1 MSNFKNK
8 KYEIIEGW
16 GSIAFNLVI
25 SIMKLGVFLFTHSIS
40 VLADAAH
47 SFSDIFTS
55 ALVIIGAKISNKKP
69 DSEHPFGHGR
79 ADTIAAFVMAFF
91 IILTGVEFL
100 QFSVKRILSPEPIK
114 WSFFNFGI
122 LATTILIKLGNVFF
136 AAMINKKVESKTI
149 KTDFWHHLTDV
160 ISTLIVLLGLILSK
174 YNVPMADGIA
184 GVLVSFFI
192 MSVGISIVKDSFS
205 VLLGEAP
212 KSELLQKIRKIAKRT
227 NKLITNIHDIIVNNY
242 GSRNIISLHIEVPS
256 SLSISEAHEIA
267 EAVEDNIENHLNAS
281 AVVHIDPVNKNHK
294 YYPLIEKLLKNFLQE
309 HKFIKSYHDLRL
321 VGGNHKFN
329 VLFDLVTDSKI
340 NYDKTK
346 LLKEVKKYLKQNC
359 EKIHEIGVK
368 IEPFYTY

>member
-1 MSNFKNK
+1 MSNLKNK

-69 DSEHPFGHGR
+69 DYEHPFGHGR
-79 ADTIAAFVMAFF
+79 ADTIASFVMAFF

-100 QFSVKRILSPEPIK
+100 QFSVKRMLSPEPIK
-114 WSFFNFGI
+114 WSLLNFGI
-122 LATTILIKLGNVFF
+122 LAATIFIKLGNVLF
-136 AAMINKKVESKTI
+136 AAKINKKVESETI

-160 ISTLIVLLGLILSK
+160 ISTIIVLLGLILSK

-184 GVLVSFFI
+184 GILVSFFI
-192 MSVGISIVKDSFS
+192 MSVGISIVKNSFS

-212 KSELLQKIRKIAKRT
+212 NSELLQKIRKIAKET
-227 NKLITNIHDIIVNNY
+227 NNLITNIHDIIVNNY

-256 SLSISEAHEIA
+256 SLSLSEAHEIA
-267 EAVEDNIENHLNAS
+267 EEVEDKIENKLNAS

-294 YYPLIEKLLKNFLQE
+294 YYPVIEKLLKKFLQQ
-309 HKFIKSYHDLRL
+309 HHFITSYHDLRL
-321 VGGNHKFN
+321 VGGNNKFN
-329 VLFDLVTDSKI
+329 VLFDFVTDSKTD
-340 NYDKTK
+340 YDKTK

-359 EKIHEIGVK
+359 EEIHEIGIK